1 MAWSRT
7 MPWPI
12 VWATA
17 VPKIKTARKL
27 KVAAQYTASRGVST
41 RVETTVAMAFAASW
55 KPLIKSKT
63 RATPIRTRTRGGAA
77 RSWRIPVR
85 LSAAGM
91 SGGLEHDA
99 FDKIGD
105 IFAAIKGVFEEFVNL
120 LPLDDV
126 DRVRALLEKPRHAL
140 PEDGIPLVF
149 EPIDFHA
156 DLQHVHRILQPTQ
169 SAHSL
174 LDLLDS
180 FKEHCPELVRFR
192 CHVLDIIHNDA
203 LAGGIDEIQDVIH
216 AGDEL
221 MDLVTIERGKK
232 SFMEGFEGAVRNIIP
247 GMLDV
252 FDGLGILGGGMH
264 VAQHVQQ
271 CLRPLD
277 TLAGMLLKEIKKT
290 VLLGEQ
296 RAKGHRSLL
305 EKMSE
310 CSGAHVAASSRL
322 LYLETRVRASAPS
335 MRVADR
341 RSSPSMGLQP
351 PRGLQVFHIA
361 PGNPMT

>member
-1 MAWSRT
+1 

-17 VPKIKTARKL
+17 VPKRKTARKL
-27 KVAAQYTASRGVST
+27 KAAAQYTAMRGLST

-63 RATPIRTRTRGGAA
+63 RATPIRRRTRGGAVS
-77 RSWRIPVR
+77 SWKMPAKS
-85 LSAAGM
+85 SAAGM
-91 SGGLEHDA
+91 SGVLEHDA
-99 FDKIGD
+99 FDQIGD
-105 IFAAIKGVFEEFVNL
+105 IFAAIEGVFEEFVNL

-126 DRVRALLEKPRHAL
+126 DRVRTLLEEPRHAL
-140 PEDGIPLVF
+140 PEDGISLVF

-174 LDLLDS
+174 LDLLNS
-180 FKEHCPELVRFR
+180 LEEHRPELVRFR
-192 CHVLDIIHNDA
+192 RHVLDVIHDDA

-221 MDLVTIERGKK
+221 MDLVTIERSNKGLV
-232 SFMEGFEGAVRNIIP
+232 EGFEGAVRNLIP
-247 GMLDV
+247 GMLNV

-277 TLAGMLLKEIKKT
+277 TLAGVLLKEIKKT

-341 RSSPSMGLQP
+341 RSSPSMGLQL
-351 PRGLQVFHIA
+351 PRGLQVLHIA
-361 PGNPMT
+361 SGHPMT

>member
-1 MAWSRT
+1 MTWSRT

-17 VPKIKTARKL
+17 VPKRKTARKL

-55 KPLIKSKT
+55 KPLIKSKA

-77 RSWRIPVR
+77 SSWRMPVR
-85 LSAAGM
+85 SSAAGM
-91 SGGLEHDA
+91 LGVLEPDA
-99 FDKIGD
+99 FDQIGD
-105 IFAAIKGVFEEFVNL
+105 IFAAIEGVFEEFVNL

-126 DRVRALLEKPRHAL
+126 DRVRALLEEPRHAL
-140 PEDGIPLVF
+140 PENGIPLVF

-156 DLQHVHRILQPTQ
+156 DLQHVYRILQPTQ
-169 SAHSL
+169 AAHGL
-174 LDLLDS
+174 LDLLNCLE
-180 FKEHCPELVRFR
+180 EHRPELVRFR
-192 CHVLDIIHNDA
+192 RHVLDVIHDDA
-203 LAGGIDEIQDVIH
+203 LDGGIDKIKDIIH

-221 MDLVTIERGKK
+221 MDLVTIERGNKGL
-232 SFMEGFEGAVRNIIP
+232 MEGFEGVVRNLIT

-252 FDGLGILGGGMH
+252 FDGLGILGGGTH

-271 CLRPLD
+271 RLRPLD
-277 TLAGMLLKEIKKT
+277 TLASMLLKEIKKA

-296 RAKGHRSLL
+296 RAKGHRSLM

-310 CSGAHVAASSRL
+310 CGG
-322 LYLETRVRASAPS
+322 
-335 MRVADR
+335 D
-341 RSSPSMGLQP
+341 
-351 PRGLQVFHIA
+351 
-361 PGNPMT
+361 N